1 MCGSPPLPPPP
12 DRLLRKEEKS
22 RQELEKLEA
31 AAGCAEGLELQ
42 EQMAEQQ
49 QRAEELRAQL
59 GRKEEEL
66 QAALARCGG
75 PAARGTRAPPSG
87 DGGAPLR
94 PANPQS
100 LRVPFCK
107 WTQPEFQARLVKG
120 KLKASPACLV
130 T

>member
-1 MCGSPPLPPPP
+1 MEGS
-12 DRLLRKEEKS
+12 
-22 RQELEKLEA
+22 
-31 AAGCAEGLELQ
+31 ELQ

-49 QRAEELRAQL
+49 QRAEESCAPSC
-59 GRKEEEL
+59 RKEEEL
-66 QAALARCGG
+66 QAALARWTGG
-75 PAARGTRAPPSG
+75 ARGTRVPPSG

-120 KLKASPACLV
+120 N
-130 T
+130 